1 MVIGGGQWHPKRRRL
16 PGRSSSGLPERDWPA
31 TLAAQARIV
40 RQSLR
45 QPADLDSI
53 SVREWFDRVG
63 MPASAREASWDLLAI
78 GVLNEKCELAS
89 AKAFADIIST
99 FVRLARS
106 QRLPVKFGYP
116 AVDFDTLYVDG
127 ARRLILERG
136 GEVRHRAIARRV
148 TVENGLREH
157 RDPAQ
162 VLPGRAGRPSA
173 ALAHRADEPRDVQ
186 PATRDRGAASA
197 AGDKRARPRACRR
210 LDADRM
216 AFDDGERG
224 AERGARGGH
233 RAGAGRRR
241 QRPPAG
247 CGPGAGMKPEKRM
260 SAVARREQLLDLAL
274 AVVATE
280 GFMGLS
286 IDRVAQDAGVTR
298 TLVYH
303 QFATL
308 DGLAMALVEREAE
321 AAMRALTAIPA
332 PDAADLQQAMTQFTA
347 AVLVF
352 GREAPLR
359 WQVLL
364 NPPDGGP
371 PELHE

>member
-1 MVIGGGQWHPKRRRL
+1 
-16 PGRSSSGLPERDWPA
+16 
-31 TLAAQARIV
+31 
-40 RQSLR
+40 
-45 QPADLDSI
+45 
-53 SVREWFDRVG
+53 
-63 MPASAREASWDLLAI
+63 
-78 GVLNEKCELAS
+78 
-89 AKAFADIIST
+89 
-99 FVRLARS
+99 
-106 QRLPVKFGYP
+106 
-116 AVDFDTLYVDG
+116 
-127 ARRLILERG
+127 
-136 GEVRHRAIARRV
+136 
-148 TVENGLREH
+148 
-157 RDPAQ
+157 
-162 VLPGRAGRPSA
+162 
-173 ALAHRADEPRDVQ
+173 
-186 PATRDRGAASA
+186 
-197 AGDKRARPRACRR
+197 
-210 LDADRM
+210 
-216 AFDDGERG
+216 
-224 AERGARGGH
+224 
-233 RAGAGRRR
+233 
-241 QRPPAG
+241 
-247 CGPGAGMKPEKRM
+247 MKPEKRM

-347 AVLVF
+347 AVLAF

-371 PELHE
+371 PELHEQIARGRAHARGVVLEIVRARATDAEDIELTAHLLHVAIEELTRLHLRDPAQYPEARVLAQVRLLAAPLLHGAHPRDPKALS